1 MPIIKKG
8 KQLKI
13 GAAASWEET
22 IIPLLQNDPEFAA
35 TYLLDCL
42 REENPNIFLRA
53 LNDIITAYGGFSA
66 FARLTGMNRT
76 NLHRT
81 LSEGGNP
88 TWSSLQPILQSL
100 GIELSLDLKK
110 SRFIKSFPKPDKKP
124 VSSEQRL
131 KAQLRARSSSKAK
144 QKTLPRTK
152 K

>member
-1 MPIIKKG
+1 MPNTKKE
-8 KQLKI
+8 KQKSKV
-13 GAAASWEET
+13 APAASWEET
-22 IIPLLQNDPEFAA
+22 IIPILRNDPEFAA

-42 REENPNIFLRA
+42 REEDPNIFLRA

-76 NLHRT
+76 NLHRA

-100 GIELSLDLKK
+100 GIELSLNLKK

-124 VSSEQRL
+124 VRF
-131 KAQLRARSSSKAK
+131 AQKSHLLR
-144 QKTLPRTK
+144 K
-152 K
+152 KKV